1 MNRSQLRRLALDH
14 AQGEIQF
21 EDYTRER
28 KELIDAI
35 AAGKIT
41 IAREVPR
48 PLPVTPQSAD
58 EPDPTRAE
66 TVQLQPPPLN
76 PSPRLSPVYVGVGA
90 VVIAGIAW
98 AVLSGSDPEPPP
110 RVVAEPVVAPV
121 PTISAAEQLVTGFI
135 TNNNWNRSNTEKFL
149 EAWIVLS
156 DGDRSDARTSP
167 WFNPFSSALRQEI
180 NARHALAGLSGGGAD
195 RLEGMR
201 LIEFARALGLSKQ
214 FPSFGGDDDGQANA
228 NGTQASASEQ
238 PTASFANVS
247 REATATAATIDTA
260 MTATTK
266 TPLANVSTQATTR
279 AANAGTENSDSAA
292 TKSRTDEPVQSTPAQ
307 TASNNNGSV
316 SSTTVAL
323 MPQPTATST
332 PQEATASS
340 APLTDVDWFSV
351 WRNEQ
356 LTLQLHV
363 VSRIDEIERVIARHP
378 DVDLRVLEVSD
389 SNGSMA
395 YRVVHGLYNSGAAA
409 RDAFKVLPTAVRAGQ
424 NFALVKSV
432 GELKALGARG
442 HYSHLSRQ
450 FTVQLFVFDSSD
462 NAEKLVARYPDL
474 PLRVHRGQ
482 SANSKYRVLHGYY
495 ASADQARSVARQL
508 PSTLLQEAKSTPVVK
523 RVDNPGG
530 AAISR

>member
-35 AAGKIT
+35 AADKMAIE
-41 IAREVPR
+41 REVPKL
-48 PLPVTPQSAD
+48 LPVARRPAD
-58 EPDPTRAE
+58 EPDPTTAE
-66 TVQLQPPPLN
+66 TVQPQPPPIK
-76 PSPRLSPVYVGVGA
+76 PRPHLSPVYVGVGA
-90 VVIAGIAW
+90 VIISGIAW

-110 RVVAEPVVAPV
+110 RVVAEPVVAPQ
-121 PTISAAEQLVTGFI
+121 PTISAPEQLVTGFI
-135 TNNNWNRSNTEKFL
+135 INNNWNRSSTNKFL
-149 EAWIVLS
+149 GDWIILS

-167 WFNPFSSALRQEI
+167 WFHPFSSAMRQEI
-180 NARHALAGLSGGGAD
+180 NARHALAGLIGGDAD

-201 LIEFARALGLSKQ
+201 LIEFARALGLSEK
-214 FPSFGGDDDGQANA
+214 FPSFGGDADGQANA
-228 NGTQASASEQ
+228 NGTQASTSEQ

-247 REATATAATIDTA
+247 
-260 MTATTK
+260 
-266 TPLANVSTQATTR
+266 TQATTS
-279 AANAGTENSDSAA
+279 AANAGTEDSDNAA
-292 TKSRTDEPVQSTPAQ
+292 TEIRTDEPVQTTPAQ
-307 TASNNNGSV
+307 TASNNDGSAN
-316 SSTTVAL
+316 STAL
-323 MPQPTATST
+323 APQPDAAST

-363 VSRIDEIERVIARHP
+363 VSRIDEIERLIASHP
-378 DVDLRVLEVSD
+378 DVDLRVLEISD
-389 SNGSMA
+389 PNGSMV

-409 RDAFKVLPTAVRAGQ
+409 RDAFKVLPTAIRAGQ
-424 NFALVKSV
+424 DFALAKSV

-450 FTVQLFVFDSSD
+450 FTVQLFVFGSSE
-462 NAEKLVARYPDL
+462 NAKKLVARYPKL

-482 SANSKYRVLHGYY
+482 SANRKYRVLHGYY
-495 ASADQARSVARQL
+495 ASADQARSAARQL
-508 PSTLLQEAKSTPVVK
+508 PSALLQDAKSTPVVK
-523 RVDNPGG
+523 RVDNPDG